1 MVEPACAWL
10 LALAISAPPADSAPA
25 AEEPPP
31 SRELLLYLAEF
42 GDADDRHVDPAEV
55 DTALEQ
61 ARKRADPAPETTAPE
76 PDPDPDATHDS
87 SP

>member
-10 LALAISAPPADSAPA
+10 LALVIAAPPAESPAA
-25 AEEPPP
+25 AEEPTP

-42 GDADDRHVDPAEV
+42 GDAEDRHVDPAEV

-61 ARKRADPAPETTAPE
+61 ERTGDEPPYTESEPE
-76 PDPDPDATHDS
+76 PDPDATHDS
-87 SP
+87 SR